1 MLLMRYAT
9 LLDLQV
15 NGADPVLV
23 FDPGDGGGDI
33 TVTLNAST
41 AVNTGHY
48 PTGARPSSTL
58 DLGVWLVKELATAL
72 GTPNTFAWTTF
83 KDGDV
88 WKGRIT
94 RTGYT
99 ATGPLVLKF
108 SDLDTTLDPALFG
121 FEAGADAETAGS
133 TIEAPYSLW
142 GTWYWPQ
149 SYLWRRRPERQ
160 VSVSEPQGGGS
171 VVKAGGTRYV
181 YDFAFSGVES
191 PRLFTWDC
199 EHADVYDKVTGLTQ
213 GDPNFS
219 FESAVWSQ
227 PDAQFYFHPVQ
238 TESTRVPVKL
248 IGKEFLGDLNSAVTW
263 YGGSPL
269 VPVAELFAFKAVE

>member
-33 TVTLNAST
+33 TVTLNAAT
-41 AVNTGHY
+41 AVGRGHY
-48 PTGARPSSTL
+48 PTGARPSSSL
-58 DLGVWLVKELATAL
+58 DLGVWLASELSSAL
-72 GTPNTFAWTTF
+72 GSPGSFSWLVE
-83 KDGDV
+83 KVGDV
-88 WKGRIT
+88 WKGRVK
-94 RTGYT
+94 RNFPGSSDF
-99 ATGPLVLKF
+99 VLKF
-108 SDLDTTLDPALFG
+108 SDLDTTLNPHLFG
-121 FEAGADAETAGS
+121 FRTAVNATTSGS

-219 FESAVWSQ
+219 FEAAVWSQ

-238 TESTRVPVKL
+238 TDDERTAVRL